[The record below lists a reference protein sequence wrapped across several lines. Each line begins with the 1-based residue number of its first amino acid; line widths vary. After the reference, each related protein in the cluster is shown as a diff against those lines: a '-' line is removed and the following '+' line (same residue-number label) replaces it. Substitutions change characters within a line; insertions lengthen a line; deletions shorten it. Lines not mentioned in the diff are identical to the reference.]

1 MKFSELN
8 IGDKFMYEGE
18 EYTKVRPAMVHHNG
32 EVFYFNS
39 ENEYEYVDV
48 PDDYV
53 VNFITCCLGT

>member
-1 MKFSELN
+1 
-8 IGDKFMYEGE
+8 MYEGE